1 MTPSV
6 RCNGVSNHAKN
17 PSPIHLMNP
26 PPAASTKMSDRKRK
40 RCRNSSSASADSL
53 LLRYFEELSISHT
66 HTSHEI
72 SALQTCGR
80 RPLSKFTLR
89 GGPAGRITQKRRPDE
104 AVPWQHIHPPTP
116 SPTARTKTNKYPSLL
131 QSVL

>member
-1 MTPSV
+1 TGEENAAEIALAL
-6 RCNGVSNHAKN
+6 RRNHCYYD
-17 PSPIHLMNP
+17 I
-26 PPAASTKMSDRKRK
+26 
-40 RCRNSSSASADSL
+40 
-53 LLRYFEELSISHT
+53 LRSFLYHIPTLC
-66 HTSHEI
+66 HEI

-89 GGPAGRITQKRRPDE
+89 GGPAGRITQKRRSDE
-104 AVPWQHIHPPTP
+104 AVPWQHIHHPTP